1 MEEPLFEYINKIKI
15 LGEYLARGNELF
27 TIANTVISI
36 DANTALYEDIISL
49 EETELWDP
57 LECQYYGELGSI
69 KRMIECINEF
79 NWEKLK
85 KEIMPTISKQTTLSE
100 EYQKVYNTTKSRIK
114 NILNKIV
121 LQLYCG
127 LRVIPIKEQISFIQ
141 EFSSAENT
149 DEIEDEQYEDEYEEN
164 KETPYLIYSATQ
176 KKFYLM
182 QEGEV
187 LVENVKEDLA
197 MEITIDYL
205 YSEERRKAL
214 EELQNGK
221 TQKSNLEYDGM
232 HIYKDKDIGEK

>member
-1 MEEPLFEYINKIKI
+1 MEEPLFEYIDKIKI

-27 TIANTVISI
+27 TIANTVINI
-36 DANTALYEDIISL
+36 DANTVLFENTISL

-57 LECQYYGELGSI
+57 LECQYYGEFGSI
-69 KRMIECINEF
+69 RRMIEYINES

-85 KEIMPTISKQTTLSE
+85 KEIMPTISNEATLSE

-127 LRVIPIKEQISFIQ
+127 LRVIPTKEQISFIQ
-141 EFSSAENT
+141 EFSLAENI

-187 LVENVKEDLA
+187 LVENVREDLA

-221 TQKSNLEYDGM
+221 NQNKLKYDGM